1 VEYSWG
7 VPLRDEGAKGTHM
20 STVLQR
26 PWLLALLLGLVAAAA
41 AGLVSAHNGDA
52 TQIHA
57 CVNQGATPRGQVI
70 VYAAPGLTGGEP
82 ATSTCGTRGTP
93 VDWNAQGVQGPAG
106 PTGATGPRGTGNA
119 VEATSVPSVN
129 LTLTSTVVGQAATI
143 TPGPGGRVLVT
154 GWLVA
159 SNPNS
164 PPCQVLAELLVD
176 GVTTAGGTAIAVVP
190 QGVPIIG
197 GAANM
202 TIPLTTAL
210 VLSPN
215 TSHTVQIRA
224 LGFEQEN
231 AAAACGI
238 ARRTNLVLVDLG

>member
-1 VEYSWG
+1 
-7 VPLRDEGAKGTHM
+7 
-20 STVLQR
+20 
-26 PWLLALLLGLVAAAA
+26 LLIGLVAAGA
-41 AGLVSAHNGDA
+41 AGLVSAHNGDP

-70 VYAAPGLTGGEP
+70 IYSAPGLTGGEP
-82 ATSTCGTRGTP
+82 ATSTCGTRGTS
-93 VDWNAQGVQGPAG
+93 VDWNAQGIPGAQGPTG

-119 VEATSVPSVN
+119 VEVTSVPSVN

-164 PPCQVLAELLVD
+164 PPCQVVAELLVD
-176 GVTTAGGTAIAVVP
+176 GVTTAGGTALAVVP

-210 VLSPN
+210 ILSPN
-215 TSHTVQIRA
+215 TPHTVQIQAR
-224 LGFEQEN
+224 GFEQEN
-231 AAAACGI
+231 AAFACGI